1 MTRVAITGAAG
12 RMGKTLI
19 QALNDA
25 GDLRLSAALE
35 QPGHAMIGRD
45 VGEIAGVG
53 AAGIKLGEDAAACI
67 DDFDVVVDFTV
78 PQATLALAGI
88 CAAHGKAMVIGT
100 TGFAPEEL
108 RMLTAHARKIPL
120 FIAPN
125 MSVGVNLTFKLI
137 EIAAR
142 ALGDEV
148 DLEVLEAHHRHKVD
162 APSGTAVRM
171 GEILAQALG
180 RDLAAD
186 AIYGRQG
193 ITGARERKT
202 IGFSTMRGGDIVGE
216 HTVMFAGEGE
226 RIEITHRA
234 QSRMNF
240 AQGALRA
247 VRYVSAQPA
256 GQYNMQTLLRPGLKG
271 SVFTNAYNIELFF
284 APRHA

>member
-1 MTRVAITGAAG
+1 MIRVAITGAAG
-12 RMGKTLI
+12 RMGKTLVQAI
-19 QALNDA
+19 QESEGLVLGAAFEHPDSPVVGDDA
-25 GDLRLSAALE
+25 GEL
-35 QPGHAMIGRD
+35 
-45 VGEIAGVG
+45 AGVG
-53 AAGIKLGEDAAACI
+53 KLDVPISGNPADAV

-78 PQATLALAGI
+78 PAATLALAEV
-88 CAAHGKAMVIGT
+88 CRAHGKALVIGT
-100 TGFAPEEL
+100 TGFSDSEL
-108 RMLTAHARKIPL
+108 SELQEAATDIAL
-120 FIAPN
+120 FMAPN

-142 ALGDEV
+142 ALGDSV
-148 DLEVLEAHHRHKVD
+148 DVEVLEAHHRHKVD
-162 APSGTAVRM
+162 APSGTALRM
-171 GEILAQALG
+171 GEVLADALD
-180 RDLAAD
+180 RDLETD

-247 VRYVSAQPA
+247 VRYV
-256 GQYNMQTLLRPGLKG
+256 NKKDPGL
-271 SVFTNAYNIELFF
+271 YDMQMLLDL
-284 APRHA
+284 